1 MRFCMITTFY
11 PPYHFGGDATY
22 VRALARGL
30 VHVGHE
36 VEVIHCEDAY
46 LINGEA
52 QSQTVDSDDGVVVH
66 RLRSQFGFLSP
77 LISQQTGRPGLKK
90 IEIEKLLNKN
100 FDVIHFHNIS
110 LMGGPGILK
119 MSKAPVT
126 LYTLHEHWL
135 VCPTHILWKN
145 KTMACDKPDCFKC
158 CLKSGIPPQLWRY
171 TSLIEKSIKHVD
183 CLLSPSKFTAEQHKN
198 IANGVRI
205 EVLPLFSYLDPGN
218 GVVSADHD
226 RPKFLFVGRVTESKG
241 IMELL
246 DFFAKFPEYD
256 LQVVGDGVLLEGQKQ
271 KYTSFSNITFF
282 NQLPQQELVALYQNA
297 MALIFPSLAPE
308 TFGLAIV
315 EAFACGTPAIVRDA
329 GASRELIDQTG
340 AGFVYNNNEQLKDS
354 IVKLVGN
361 RALRAS
367 LGQKSRESYEKYF
380 TSKTHIKNYL
390 NVIKDIQ
397 LTNNLKNQCL

>member
-145 KTMACDKPDCFKC
+145 KKE
-158 CLKSGIPPQLWRY
+158 I
-171 TSLIEKSIKHVD
+171 SLH
-183 CLLSPSKFTAEQHKN
+183 Q
-198 IANGVRI
+198 GW
-205 EVLPLFSYLDPGN
+205 
-218 GVVSADHD
+218 
-226 RPKFLFVGRVTESKG
+226 
-241 IMELL
+241 
-246 DFFAKFPEYD
+246 
-256 LQVVGDGVLLEGQKQ
+256 
-271 KYTSFSNITFF
+271 
-282 NQLPQQELVALYQNA
+282 
-297 MALIFPSLAPE
+297 
-308 TFGLAIV
+308 
-315 EAFACGTPAIVRDA
+315 
-329 GASRELIDQTG
+329 
-340 AGFVYNNNEQLKDS
+340 
-354 IVKLVGN
+354 
-361 RALRAS
+361 
-367 LGQKSRESYEKYF
+367 QKSE
-380 TSKTHIKNYL
+380 
-390 NVIKDIQ
+390 
-397 LTNNLKNQCL
+397 